1 MTGKD
6 AGHTSGSPERPQRIS
21 KRLSLEHK
29 ILKNLR
35 RVRKRAL
42 RLGKLSKRT
51 FLKRRPK
58 SFEDLVLVKRVRGWR
73 VHLSVKHLHGPKKI
87 AYAPD
92 ELVVVCIVRNGR
104 PYIKSFIDH
113 HFSLGVK
120 HIVFLDN
127 GSDDDTV
134 AFARDHEHVTVIRSR
149 LPYKS
154 YEGAMIRYLIS
165 RFGKGRWSLYL
176 DIDELFD
183 YPYSDVVSLSSL
195 LRYLNEKSYTAVVTQ
210 VLDMFPDRALSS
222 QARQKDEPLK
232 ELYTFYD
239 LSNIKRNDYKSRSNV
254 VANDDIKRYR
264 DGIRTALFDVPFF
277 LTNHRLIF
285 VDGEVRP
292 GGGRG
297 LGASGRGLH
306 RVENARLA
314 DFSCVLYHYKL
325 VDGFREWAARVV
337 RDESYN
343 PELML
348 RHYKRY
354 LEVVER
360 NPGIRIRQATAR
372 ELGSV
377 NDLVDNRFLV
387 VSEEYRKWAEAE
399 KENRAARS

>member
-1 MTGKD
+1 MIGKD
-6 AGHTSGSPERPQRIS
+6 AGTTSGSSGRPQRIS
-21 KRLSLEHK
+21 KGASLKRK
-29 ILKNLR
+29 ILKYPR
-35 RVRKRAL
+35 RMRERAL
-42 RLGKLSKRT
+42 RYGKLSKRA
-51 FLKRRPK
+51 FLKRQPK
-58 SFEDLVLVKRVRGWR
+58 SFEDLALVKRVRGWR

-104 PYIKSFIDH
+104 PYIKAFIDH
-113 HFSLGVK
+113 HLSLGVK

-134 AFARDHEHVTVIRSR
+134 AFARDHERVTVIQSK
-149 LPYKS
+149 LPYKK
-154 YEGAMIRYLIS
+154 YEGAMIQYLIS

-183 YPYSDVVSLSSL
+183 YPFSDIVSLNSL

-210 VLDMFPDRALSS
+210 VLDMFADRALSS
-222 QARQKDEPLK
+222 QVRQKDEPLK
-232 ELYTFYD
+232 DLYAFYD
-239 LSNIKRNDYKSRSNV
+239 LSNIKRNDYKRGSNV

-264 DGIRTALFDVPFF
+264 DGIRTTLFDVPFA

-285 VDGEVRP
+285 ANGEVRP
-292 GGGRG
+292 A
-297 LGASGRGLH
+297 ASGRGLH
-306 RVENARLA
+306 RLENARLA
-314 DFSCVLYHYKL
+314 DLSCVLYHYKL

-337 RDESYN
+337 REESYN

-354 LEVVER
+354 LEVVEQ
-360 NPGIRIRQATAR
+360 NPGIKIRQATAR

-377 NDLVDNRFLV
+377 NDLVDDGFLV

-399 KENRAARS
+399 RETRAAARS